1 MESIG
6 TGGTGVY
13 YILLVLAIIGL
24 DQYTKYLVV
33 HKMSLYQSIP
43 VIDHFFY
50 ITSHR
55 NRGAAFGILQ
65 NQQTLF
71 IAITIL
77 VILFLI
83 YYMVQNHRQEPGV
96 IWAFSFILGGAI
108 GNLIDRIRIQEVVDF
123 FHFQFGNY
131 HFPIFNVADAA
142 ICVGVGLM
150 ILVTLFSKENSRTE
164 QPVTPS
170 EES

>member
-1 MESIG
+1 M
-6 TGGTGVY
+6 Y
-13 YILLVLAIIGL
+13 YILLVLAIIAL
-24 DQYTKYLVV
+24 DQYTKYLIV

-43 VIDHFFY
+43 VIEPFFY
-50 ITSHR
+50 LTSHR

-71 IAITIL
+71 IVITLI

-83 YYMVQNHRQEPGV
+83 YYMIRHYRKEPGV

-108 GNLIDRIRIQEVVDF
+108 GNLIDRIRIREVVDF
-123 FHFQFGNY
+123 FHFQFNTY
-131 HFPIFNVADAA
+131 HFPIFNVADAS

-150 ILVTLFSKENSRTE
+150 VILTFFTKEEPVEHE
-164 QPVTPS
+164 QSVGQQ
-170 EES
+170 EEQSS